1 MMERQRSGD
10 EAAPPWR
17 QRQGTRWLAFLAY
30 VLAVAGLAAV
40 FWHWVRGKSWDD
52 SLSFA
57 LTVTLSSIGGQLIA
71 RHIMRKVSRGDG

>member
-1 MMERQRSGD
+1 MTERQRSGD
-10 EAAPPWR
+10 EATPSWR
-17 QRQGTRWLAFLAY
+17 QHRVTRWLAFLAY

-57 LTVTLSSIGGQLIA
+57 LTVTLTSIGGQLIA
-71 RHIMRKVSRGDG
+71 RHILRKAGRGDG